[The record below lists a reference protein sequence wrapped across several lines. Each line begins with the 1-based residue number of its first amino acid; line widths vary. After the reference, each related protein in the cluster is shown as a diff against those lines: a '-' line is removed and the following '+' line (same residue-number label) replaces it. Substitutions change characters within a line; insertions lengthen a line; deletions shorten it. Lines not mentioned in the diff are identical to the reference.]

1 MAQSMTPELRLMVA
15 PARTYAVLARQPSSV
30 GPVAALRRP
39 LLAAVVIGVSMAIAA
54 TRHVAPTLVLG
65 TTLAW
70 AFVVVL
76 QLAIALL
83 LIAAPSRRTVGVPRA
98 LDLFFASHA
107 PWSLWLLAVVA
118 LPAPL
123 GHPVMPLLLL
133 AVVPLVMTNRAIA
146 AFFREVLQYGSR
158 RAAAHT
164 AIHQALTWG
173 TFAVLYGSAVALQ
186 PRIVGTFEAW
196 FGS

>member
-1 MAQSMTPELRLMVA
+1 MTPELRLMVA
-15 PARTYAVLARQPSSV
+15 PASTYALLARQPSPV
-30 GPVAALRRP
+30 GPLTALRRP
-39 LLAAVVIGVSMAIAA
+39 LLATVVIGVSLAIAA
-54 TRHVAPTLVLG
+54 TRHVTPMLVFG

-70 AFVVVL
+70 AFVVIL
-76 QLAIALL
+76 QIAIALL
-83 LIAAPSRRTVGVPRA
+83 LIGGPSRRTVGRSRA

-123 GHPVMPLLLL
+123 GRPVTPLLLL
-133 AVVPLVMTNRAIA
+133 AVVPLVMTIRAIA

-158 RAAAHT
+158 RAALHT
-164 AIHQALTWG
+164 ALHQAITWG
-173 TFAVLYGSAVALQ
+173 TFVLLYGSAVALQ
-186 PRIVGTFEAW
+186 PRLVERLEVW